1 MRTDKE
7 RLDWIA
13 VNGQAVRDWDNGW
26 KNLLSWSGNKNQRK
40 KSIRIQ
46 IDALM
51 DSASPV
57 PAAFG
62 FVTLGARL

>member
-7 RLDWIA
+7 RIDWIA

-26 KNLLSWSGNKNQRK
+26 KNLFSWSGNKSQRK

-51 DSASPV
+51 DSESHLP
-57 PAAFG
+57 PALG
-62 FVTLGARL
+62 FMPLRARL